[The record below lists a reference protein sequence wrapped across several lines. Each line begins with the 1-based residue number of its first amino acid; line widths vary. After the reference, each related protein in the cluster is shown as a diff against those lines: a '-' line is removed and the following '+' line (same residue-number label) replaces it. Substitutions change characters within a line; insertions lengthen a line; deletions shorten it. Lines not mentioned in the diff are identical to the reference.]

1 MSVSREKLYE
11 QIWTEPIRKVSGQY
25 GVSDSYLVRILK
37 KLNIPRPPKGYW
49 AMKAAGIEPE
59 KSKLPDP
66 NPGDPITWSRDG
78 ETEYAPESSVQP
90 KTNKSRSK
98 LLTYGLVK
106 EAREHF
112 SNVRES
118 HGEYLKPYK
127 KLCIDLIVSKEGLE
141 RGLEVAN
148 NLYCALHQLGHR
160 VQIAPDHRDIHMV
173 NVDERENPKSSNHY
187 SNIWRPFRPTIVRI
201 DDVSIGLTVCEMSE
215 AVEVGYLNGKYVPI
229 KEYLKSPVA
238 KIRSPFSWTTTKEI
252 PSGRFCIQAYSTY
265 LGNKWVKQWKETK
278 KGEFSKTM
286 KPILEELCN
295 STNEIN
301 NLITRAKEEAVERK
315 RLWDEQRER
324 DRIASE
330 ERRIAKNL
338 KDSSDELNQII
349 ESWEKLKHIEEFFK
363 EVELRTDQLCDEER
377 NEILQRLNKARAIIG
392 SLDAFEH
399 FRKWKSPDE
408 R

>member
-11 QIWTEPIRKVSGQY
+11 QIWSEPIRKVSENY

-49 AMKAAGIEPE
+49 AMKAVGIEAE
-59 KSKLPDP
+59 KSKLPAP

-78 ETEYAPESSVQP
+78 ETEYAPESAAQP
-90 KTNKSRSK
+90 KTYKTRSK
-98 LLTYGLVK
+98 LLTHGLIK

-141 RGLEVAN
+141 RGLEVSN

-160 VQIAPDHRDIHMV
+160 VQIAPDHRDTHMLD
-173 NVDERENPKSSNHY
+173 VDERENPKSTNHY
-187 SNIWRPFRPTIVRI
+187 SNIWRPYRPTITKI
-201 DDVSIGLTVCEMSE
+201 DDVSIGLTIYEMSE
-215 AVEVGYLNGKYVPI
+215 EVEVGYLNGKYVPI
-229 KEYLKSPVA
+229 KEYLKSSLA

-252 PSGRFCIQAYSTY
+252 PSGRFCIQVYSTY
-265 LGNKWVKQWKETK
+265 LGNKWVKQWRETK

-295 STNEIN
+295 STNEIK
-301 NLITRAKEEAVERK
+301 NLITRAKDEAAERK

-349 ESWEKLKHIEEFFK
+349 ESWGKLKHIEEFFK
-363 EVELRTDQLCDEER
+363 EVELRTNKLADDER
-377 NEILQRLNKARAIIG
+377 MVVLARLNKARALIG
-392 SLDAFEH
+392 PLDAFEH
-399 FRKWKSPDE
+399 LQKWKSPEE